1 MLIEKTPIRLV
12 LQVLYYTSCWHCQDQ
27 SFLWSLDAQLG
38 KWHSPKLHNISRYDA
53 TMNGGPPCHIRD
65 NFTHVQDSCWSMAAR
80 YLAAST
86 HQHKSINQIRAG
98 TQPAAPV
105 HAAEQTRLH
114 VLWKD
119 QVRILAWT
127 RMDDLMFWDDID
139 SQISQLSPPSASGS
153 SSSTGAPC
161 STSHAAACAAGA

>member
-1 MLIEKTPIRLV
+1 
-12 LQVLYYTSCWHCQDQ
+12 
-27 SFLWSLDAQLG
+27 
-38 KWHSPKLHNISRYDA
+38 
-53 TMNGGPPCHIRD
+53 
-65 NFTHVQDSCWSMAAR
+65 MAAC

-86 HQHKSINQIRAG
+86 HQHKSINQIRVG

-127 RMDDLMFWDDID
+127 RMDGLIFWDDID
-139 SQISQLSPPSASGS
+139 SQISQLQPSFRFRQ
-153 SSSTGAPC
+153 
-161 STSHAAACAAGA
+161 